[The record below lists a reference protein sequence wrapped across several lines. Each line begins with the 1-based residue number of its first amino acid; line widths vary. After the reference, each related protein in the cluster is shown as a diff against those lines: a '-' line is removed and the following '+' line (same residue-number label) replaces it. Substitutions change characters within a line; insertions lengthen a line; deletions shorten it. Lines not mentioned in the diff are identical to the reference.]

1 MNRYKNK
8 TKEVIKFRAHDSKG
22 IVQRFEL
29 KPGEEMESDR
39 KVENIGLEKAGKGK
53 SEKKET
59 GDE

>member
-1 MNRYKNK
+1 MRYKNK
-8 TKEVIKFRAHDSKG
+8 TKDIIKFRAHDSKG
-22 IVQRFEL
+22 IVQVFEL

-53 SEKKET
+53 SEKNDK